1 MFNTKHLYKEL
12 EFQFALSG
20 GPGGQH
26 VNKTETKVI
35 ITWKPSSS
43 EVFSDSQKQLIEDKL
58 ASRINSEGE
67 LKLSVA
73 KTRSQLQNK
82 KLAVSM
88 LEELLK
94 KALHRPKKRVKTKPS
109 RSSKLK
115 RLQKKKQHSD
125 KKQLR
130 KKPKL

>member
-1 MFNTKHLYKEL
+1 MFNTKLLYKEL

-35 ITWKPSSS
+35 ITWVPSAS
-43 EVFSDSQKQLIEDKL
+43 EVFSQEEKQRIADKL
-58 ASRINSEGE
+58 ASRINAEGE

-73 KTRSQLQNK
+73 QTRSQLQNK
-82 KLAVSM
+82 KLAVSQ

-94 KALHRPKKRVKTKPS
+94 KALHKPKRRIKTKPS

-115 RLQKKKQHSD
+115 RLQNKKQHSD

>member
-1 MFNTKHLYKEL
+1 MFNSKLLYKEIQ
-12 EFQFALSG
+12 FQFALSG

-35 ITWKPSSS
+35 ITWIPSASK
-43 EVFSDSQKQLIEDKL
+43 VFSEEEKQRIERQL
-58 ASRINSEGE
+58 ASKINAEGE

-73 KTRSQLQNK
+73 KTRSQVQNK
-82 KLAVSM
+82 KLAVVQ
-88 LEELLK
+88 LENLLK
-94 KALHRPKKRVKTKPS
+94 KALHKPKRRIKTKPS
-109 RSSKLK
+109 RSCKLK
-115 RLQKKKQHSD
+115 RLQNKKQHAN

>member
-1 MFNTKHLYKEL
+1 MFNSKLLYKEI

-26 VNKTETKVI
+26 VNKTETKAI
-35 ITWKPSSS
+35 LIWKPSASS
-43 EVFSDSQKQLIEDKL
+43 VFSQAEKQLIEEKL
-58 ASRINSEGE
+58 ASKINAEGE
-67 LKLSVA
+67 LKLSVS

-82 KLAVSM
+82 KLAVVL
-88 LEELLK
+88 LEDLLK
-94 KALHRPKKRVKTKPS
+94 KALHKPKPRLKTKPS

>member
-1 MFNTKHLYKEL
+1 MFNKKQLNNEL
-12 EFQFALSG
+12 QFQFALSG

-35 ITWKPSSS
+35 LTFDLEASK
-43 EVFSDSQKQLIEDKL
+43 EFSDSQKELIRKKLDK
-58 ASRINSEGE
+58 RINAEGL
-67 LKLSVA
+67 LKLSVS

-82 KLAVSM
+82 KLAIAM
-88 LEELLK
+88 LEDLLE
-94 KALHRPKKRVKTKPS
+94 KALRRPKKRLKTKPS
-109 RSSKLK
+109 KSSKLK

>member
-1 MFNTKHLYKEL
+1 MFDKKQLYKEL

-35 ITWKPSSS
+35 ITWKPSTS
-43 EVFSDSQKQLIEDKL
+43 EVFSEAQIHAIQQKL
-58 ASRINSEGE
+58 ASRINASGE
-67 LKLSVA
+67 LKVSVA
-73 KTRSQLQNK
+73 QTRSQLQNK

-88 LEELLK
+88 LEDLVSKALLK
-94 KALHRPKKRVKTKPS
+94 PKKRIKTKPS

-130 KKPKL
+130 KKPNT

>member
-1 MFNTKHLYKEL
+1 MFDKNQLQKEL

-35 ITWKPSSS
+35 ITWDLEASGLFN
-43 EVFSDSQKQLIEDKL
+43 EAQKQRIKTKL
-58 ASRINSEGE
+58 EKRINSEGQ

-73 KTRSQLQNK
+73 KSRSQLQNK

-88 LEELLK
+88 LENLLS
-94 KALHRPKKRVKTKPS
+94 KALQKPKKRIKTKPS

>member
-1 MFNTKHLYKEL
+1 MFDTKLLYKEL

-35 ITWKPSSS
+35 ITWHPSSS
-43 EVFSDSQKQLIEDKL
+43 LVFSEAQKNRIQEKL
-58 ASRINSEGE
+58 ASKINAEGE
-67 LKLSVA
+67 LKLSVS

-82 KLAVSM
+82 KLAVSL
-88 LEELLK
+88 LEEMLK
-94 KALHRPKKRVKTKPS
+94 KALHKPKRRIKTKPS

>member
-1 MFNTKHLYKEL
+1 MFNTKVLYNEL
-12 EFQFALSG
+12 QFQFALSG

-35 ITWKPSSS
+35 ITWHPSSS
-43 EVFSDSQKQLIEDKL
+43 AVSSESQKALIQSKL

-67 LKLSVA
+67 LKVSVA

-82 KLAVSM
+82 KLAVAM
-88 LEELLK
+88 LEDLLK
-94 KALHRPKKRVKTKPS
+94 KALQKPKKRIKTKPS

>member
-1 MFNTKHLYKEL
+1 MFDTKQLHSEL

-35 ITWKPSSS
+35 ITWYPLSSA
-43 EVFSDSQKQLIEDKL
+43 VFSETQKNRIQEKL
-58 ASRINSEGE
+58 ASRINAEGQ
-67 LKLSVA
+67 LKLSLA

-82 KLAVSM
+82 KLAVAK
-88 LEELLK
+88 LEDLLA
-94 KALHRPKKRVKTKPS
+94 KALHKPKKRIKTRPS
-109 RSSKLK
+109 RASKLK

>member
-1 MFNTKHLYKEL
+1 MFNTKVLYNEL
-12 EFQFALSG
+12 QFQFALSG

-35 ITWKPSSS
+35 ITWHPSSS
-43 EVFSDSQKQLIEDKL
+43 AVFSESQKALIQSKL

-67 LKLSVA
+67 LKVSVA

-82 KLAVSM
+82 KLAVAM
-88 LEELLK
+88 LEDLLK
-94 KALHRPKKRVKTKPS
+94 KALQKPKKRIKTKPS

-125 KKQLR
+125 KKKLR